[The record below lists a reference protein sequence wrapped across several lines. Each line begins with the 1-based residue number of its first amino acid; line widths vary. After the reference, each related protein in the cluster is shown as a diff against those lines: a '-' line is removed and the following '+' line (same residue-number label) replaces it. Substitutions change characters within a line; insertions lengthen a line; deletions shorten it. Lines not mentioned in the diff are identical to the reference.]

1 MKFNT
6 KIRYGIRAILEIALD
21 ESGNGVFQ
29 KDISARQ
36 KISVK
41 YLDHLIPALKAAGLI
56 TNKHGRKSGYILTR
70 KSSEIRVID
79 IYNAFEPG
87 VVIVDCM
94 SPDYVCELSKKCG
107 ARDFWFGLNNLIIQ
121 YFESYTIEDLI
132 KVHRSKNL

>member
-1 MKFNT
+1 M
-6 KIRYGIRAILEIALD
+6 LEIALD

-29 KDISARQ
+29 KDISVRQ

-41 YLDHLIPALKAAGLI
+41 YLDHIIPALKTAGLI
-56 TNKHGRKSGYILTR
+56 MNKHGRKSGYILTR
-70 KSSEIRVID
+70 KPPEIKILD
-79 IYNAFEPG
+79 IYNAFEPS

-94 SPDYVCELSKKCG
+94 SPNYVCELQKNCG
-107 ARDFWFGLNNLIIQ
+107 AWDFWTGLNNVIIK